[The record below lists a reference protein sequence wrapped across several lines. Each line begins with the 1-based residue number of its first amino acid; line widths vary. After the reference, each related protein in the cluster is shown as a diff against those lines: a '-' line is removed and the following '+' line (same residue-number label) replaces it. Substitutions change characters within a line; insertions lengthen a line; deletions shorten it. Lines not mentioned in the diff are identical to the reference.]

1 MHTVK
6 SRVSFPHISKETLL
20 KIKNLRQEKSDQAIF
35 CYSYDGDEEFLYY
48 FFLGCFI
55 IFPAL
60 FFMGNTGTYD
70 TALIVALTFF
80 YLFAYWIRHYLH
92 QTQSCL
98 FCDHRYLVYF
108 DFRGLTIYN
117 LLDSD
122 GDTAIKKIDFV
133 ENRDHEGLIIKFL
146 TNETVKIY
154 ASKGLQQYVTHL
166 QKVQY
171 HQQDPILS
179 SQTLEK
185 RRHPFY
191 IVTIYDVIYYGVV
204 FYFLCGGAVFGHT

>member
-6 SRVSFPHISKETLL
+6 SRVSFPCISQETLL
-20 KIKNLRQEKSDQAIF
+20 QIKNLRQKKSEQAIF
-35 CYSYDGDEEFLYY
+35 CYSYDGDVEFLYY

-60 FFMGNTGTYD
+60 FFMGIGAYD
-70 TALIVALTFF
+70 TSLIVVLTFC
-80 YLFAYWIRHYLH
+80 YLFAYWIRHYQH
-92 QTQSCL
+92 QTESCL

-122 GDTAIKKIDFV
+122 GDTTIKKVDFV

-146 TNETVKIY
+146 SNETVKIY
-154 ASKGLQQYVTHL
+154 AEKDLEQYVKHL
-166 QKVQY
+166 QKIQY
-171 HQQDPILS
+171 NDEKPILS
-179 SQTLEK
+179 PKTLEK

-191 IVTIYDVIYYGVV
+191 IVTIYDVVYYGIIA
-204 FYFLCGGAVFGHT
+204 YFLCGGAVFGNL